1 MKKLLI
7 KSLMFLATSLSLFS
21 NETIVL
27 STGEWAPYTSEKDPK
42 GQVAQKIVTE
52 ALKFENID
60 VSYKF
65 YKWAD
70 AYSIAKDV
78 KSDGTIPWFKNK
90 KRENDFLFSKQAII
104 RTKMLFFH
112 LKDKSFTWKSF
123 DDLKKYKIC
132 GVKGYSTTKLLN
144 DKGLS
149 LTLSP
154 NAKNCFTRLLLNE
167 VDVVPS
173 SYLVGYNII
182 NKSFSPK
189 DAARFTTHSKQ
200 VQRQTG
206 AFFLVSKQNPHAI
219 ELVAKFDKG
228 LKQLI
233 KSGRYLEIIKDSIKK

>member
-1 MKKLLI
+1 
-7 KSLMFLATSLSLFS
+7 MFIATSLSLFS

-42 GQVAQKIVTE
+42 GQVAQKIVSE
-52 ALKFENID
+52 ALAFENID

-70 AYSIAKDV
+70 AYSIAKDL
-78 KSDGTIPWFKNK
+78 KADATIPWFKK
-90 KRENDFLFSKQAII
+90 DKREDDFLFSKQAII

-112 LKDKSFTWKSF
+112 LKDKSFTWKNF
-123 DDLKKYKIC
+123 NDLKKYKIC

-144 DKGLS
+144 DKGLN
-149 LTLSP
+149 LVISP
-154 NAKNCFTRLLLNE
+154 DAKNCFKKLLSDE

-182 NKSFSPK
+182 NKTFSSQEATK
-189 DAARFTTHSKQ
+189 FITHPKQ

-206 AFFLVSKQNPHAI
+206 AFFLVSKQNPKAQ

-228 LKQLI
+228 LKKLI
-233 KSGRYLEIIKDSIKK
+233 KSGRYLKIIKDSIKK